1 MSLLQMSIFGAIMI
15 LAVIVIR
22 ALAINRLP
30 KKTFI
35 VLWGIVLLRLLV
47 PFSFPST
54 FSAYSII
61 NNHIPATQGV
71 AELRNANAF
80 PVMPVQLPTTGGVL
94 QEQTAVSLSPYAIV
108 WGIGLIACALFFAI
122 AYFKCRREF
131 RESLPIKNDFLTQWF
146 SEHKLSRPV
155 EIRQSSRI
163 SAPLTYGIFKPIIL
177 MPKNTKWEDT
187 KQIEYIL
194 AQEFVHIRRFDAATK
209 LLLTAALCIHWFN
222 PLVWAMYILSNRD
235 IELSC
240 DETVIHS
247 FGETTKSTYALTLIS
262 MEEKKSSLTPLCNN
276 FSKNAIE
283 ERITAIMKLK
293 KTSIVA
299 TLVAFSLIIG
309 VTTAFATSATP
320 VSAMGNTQISRA
332 MNPIRISGKEIAAGG
347 KISLGSQPLVAGTD
361 CKVLLTFT
369 GDSKL
374 TVLCVSTN
382 GATKSLLVESGKAA
396 TLQIEADEKYTISV
410 KNDNAYTIGN
420 VNGTIEFM
428 QSSGLQDYEE
438 YAKWGIQIKDGVY
451 YYNNDRV
458 RIFMDMRAEGSF
470 EKSFVD
476 DNGKVDVRLIRN
488 VSGSITQFELIEDK
502 EAQKILDDLNGSPS
516 VTYSNVEMRRY
527 EGADGHP
534 YIHDTKVNETTKKII
549 GYKYGMLAF
558 DKGGNPLKINWQSL
572 DTEAENTYF
581 YLGET
586 LTEIA
591 PAETYDVFGGWSLNF
606 YGTDLS
612 VEQIAYVLY
621 CDKEI
626 TFEDG
631 TTWTNPNFNSWRS
644 THEGKKVDVNILKG
658 YYPYEQTIN
667 FAK

>member
-1 MSLLQMSIFGAIMI
+1 MSLIQMNISGAIMI

-47 PFSFPST
+47 PFSFPSP
-54 FSAYSII
+54 FSAYSLVNQHIFTPQDAVVLE
-61 NNHIPATQGV
+61 NANVIPAP
-71 AELRNANAF
+71 
-80 PVMPVQLPTTGGVL
+80 PVDLPTTGDAVIQG
-94 QEQTAVSLSPYAIV
+94 QTAASISPYAIV
-108 WGIGLIACALFFAI
+108 WGIGLIVCALFFTVS
-122 AYFKCRREF
+122 YFKSRREF
-131 RESLPIKNDFLTQWF
+131 QESLPIKNDFLTQWIA
-146 SEHKLSRPV
+146 EHKLSRPI

-163 SAPLTYGIFKPIIL
+163 SAPLTYGVFKPIIL
-177 MPKNTKWEDT
+177 MPKSTKWDDT

-194 AQEFVHIRRFDAATK
+194 AHEFVHIRRFDAAAK
-209 LLLTAALCIHWFN
+209 LLLTATLCIHWFN
-222 PLVWAMYILSNRD
+222 PLIWAMYILSNRD

-240 DETVIHS
+240 DETVVRS

-262 MEEKKSSLTPLCNN
+262 MEEKKSTLTPLCNS

-293 KTSIVA
+293 KTSAVA
-299 TLVAFSLIIG
+299 TLVAFSLIIS

-320 VSAMGNTQISRA
+320 VSAMGNTQISSTI
-332 MNPIRISGKEIAAGG
+332 NPIRISGKEIAAGG
-347 KISLGSQPLVAGTD
+347 KISLGSQLLAAGTD

-369 GDSKL
+369 GDDKL

-382 GATKSLLVESGKAA
+382 RATKSLLVESGKSA
-396 TLQIEADEKYTISV
+396 TLQIETGGEYTISV
-410 KNDNAYTIGN
+410 KNDNAYTIDN

-428 QSSGLQDYEE
+428 QSSGSQSSNIPPSLN
-438 YAKWGIQIKDGVY
+438 A
-451 YYNNDRV
+451 
-458 RIFMDMRAEGSF
+458 S
-470 EKSFVD
+470 
-476 DNGKVDVRLIRN
+476 
-488 VSGSITQFELIEDK
+488 T
-502 EAQKILDDLNGSPS
+502 AQT

-558 DKGGNPLKINWQSL
+558 DKDGNPLKINWWSL
-572 DTEAENTYF
+572 DTDAKSTYF
-581 YLGET
+581 YLDET
-586 LTEIA
+586 STEIA
-591 PAETYDVFGGWSLNF
+591 PAENYDVFGGWSLNY
-606 YGTDLS
+606 YGTDSS
-612 VEQIAYVLY
+612 VEKIAYVLY
-621 CDKEI
+621 CDKEV

-631 TTWTNPNFNSWRS
+631 TIWTNSNFDSWRS
-644 THEGKKVDVNILKG
+644 TYEGKKVDVNILKG